1 MKHKLKA
8 YRFRIILLA
17 AIIIGMIIGL
27 IFGEKADVIKPLGDI
42 FINLLFVVVVPL
54 VFFSISSAI
63 ANMDNMK
70 RLGKIFGSM
79 ITVFV
84 VTGIIASVFMLIA
97 LLPFL
102 PITTASI
109 SVETPEV
116 EVITFAE
123 QLVQTFTV
131 SDFVDLFSRE
141 NMLALIVMAVL
152 VGTATGLI
160 GEKGKPFARL
170 LSSASEVF
178 MKVVQFI
185 MYYA

>member
-8 YRFRIILLA
+8 YRFPIILLA

-79 ITVFV
+79 ITVRSEEH
-84 VTGIIASVFMLIA
+84 TSELQSRGH
-97 LLPFL
+97 
-102 PITTASI
+102 
-109 SVETPEV
+109 
-116 EVITFAE
+116 
-123 QLVQTFTV
+123 LVC
-131 SDFVDLFSRE
+131 
-141 NMLALIVMAVL
+141 
-152 VGTATGLI
+152 
-160 GEKGKPFARL
+160 RL
-170 LSSASEVF
+170 LLE
-178 MKVVQFI
+178 K
-185 MYYA
+185 